1 MEADD
6 DVYVDRLE
14 RELEGDGTESDS
26 SLDLHTPFAWVFFSS
41 SPPWAG
47 FTSRLLFFFS
57 RHVMLRDGLIS
68 PRSKVITALDTSNR
82 PGSTVSASKS
92 YIIFLLKENSHL
104 VLF

>member
-1 MEADD
+1 MTFMWTGWKESWKVMEQNLIRAWICIPHS
-6 DVYVDRLE
+6 RGSSFPLL
-14 RELEGDGTESDS
+14 RRGRDS
-26 SLDLHTPFAWVFFSS
+26 HRVSS
-41 SPPWAG
+41 
-47 FTSRLLFFFS
+47 FFFS